1 MINLANNVYRDFDI
15 GRYDSPFKIFIGS
28 GNNNNLIKAIMKKRF
43 WFQITK
49 NREEANFVWT
59 QLKEDSLFQK
69 QENNHKI
76 YQEL

>member
-43 WFQITK
+43 WF
-49 NREEANFVWT
+49 
-59 QLKEDSLFQK
+59 
-69 QENNHKI
+69 
-76 YQEL
+76 